1 MTSVRLS
8 DVTAGYGDIAIL
20 RNFSMTVESGSVVGV
35 LGPNGAGKTTLLRTL
50 SGLTK
55 ITAGEIMLGDKVL
68 THRSPAEIARAGVA
82 HVPEGR
88 RVFPGMT
95 VIDNLLV
102 GAHENWRS
110 RDDSLAYVYRLF
122 PRLTERS
129 RQRAETLSGGEQ
141 QMLAIGRA
149 LMMQPKLLMLDEPSQ
164 GLSPAMVEAVIER
177 VKQISTE
184 GVTTIIVE
192 QNARALLNVI
202 ASAFVL
208 TDGAIVRVIGPDELR
223 TSETLMTILT
233 DFGSRNSTAQ
243 AVNDTE
249 KPA

>member
-8 DVTAGYGDIAIL
+8 NVTAGYGDITVL
-20 RNFSMTVESGSVVGV
+20 RDFSMTVESGSVTGI
-35 LGPNGAGKTTLLRTL
+35 LGANGAGKTTLLRTL

-55 ITAGEIMLGDKVL
+55 ITAGEIMLGDQEL
-68 THRSPAEIARAGVA
+68 TRRSPADIARAGVA

-95 VIDNLLV
+95 VLDNLLV
-102 GAHENWRS
+102 GAHEAWSEREE
-110 RDDSLAYVYRLF
+110 SLAYVYRLF

-149 LMMQPKLLMLDEPSQ
+149 LMMRPSVLMLDEPSQ
-164 GLSPAMVEAVIER
+164 GLSPAMVEAVMER
-177 VKQISTE
+177 VKQVASE
-184 GVTTIIVE
+184 GVTTIVVE
-192 QNARALLNVI
+192 QNARALLRVI

-208 TDGAIVRVIGPDELR
+208 ADGAIMRTIAPDELA
-223 TSETLMTILT
+223 TSEVLRTILT
-233 DFGSRNSTAQ
+233 DYGSGVSEPQT
-243 AVNDTE
+243 
-249 KPA
+249 